1 MNIVRT
7 IILGRKAK
15 NLNFSIRTSYF
26 YQIRHFKP
34 NMIPISTCLSDPKWF
49 RPKPG
54 EQYYLDKRGVACG
67 IRYEPLIV
75 QGMGEH
81 VCPCE
86 EKTLQ
91 GQCPVMQE
99 YLQSL
104 NKLDKEEIL
113 KAFEHCA
120 NYLKKKLNFQEEPI
134 IVLIVYEAPDNPCSE
149 RAALQE
155 FFNCEELTYPI

>member
-1 MNIVRT
+1 
-7 IILGRKAK
+7 
-15 NLNFSIRTSYF
+15 
-26 YQIRHFKP
+26 
-34 NMIPISTCLSDPKWF
+34 MIPISTCLSDPKWF
-49 RPKPG
+49 HPKNG

-86 EKTLQ
+86 DRKLQ
-91 GQCPVMQE
+91 GHCPVMQE

-104 NKLDKEEIL
+104 NRLDKEKIL

-120 NYLKKKLNFQEEPI
+120 NYLKKKLNFQEEAI